1 MVRSSQPYL
10 FASFSSQD
18 LDVVD
23 RVVDQLE
30 VLGVPVWAAHRNLQ
44 PGEAWSETITHA
56 LSGASGVLIF
66 ISKTSLQSL
75 WAKREL
81 TSAINSQKRAFPI
94 VVGNVDIGNLPAEL
108 RCSAPLRGVSGD
120 RQDTIIS
127 VCDAI
132 QKALQNDPE
141 WQSGKTVFD
150 ARTTKEMASDISA
163 DLEEAQDQPSVEGG
177 EENSVFV
184 VHGHDA
190 NFVDQV
196 VAYVSSIGVKPIV
209 LTRMGS
215 DEQSLFQ
222 RFFRY
227 GQRARFAIVLV
238 GADDIG
244 ASRAQYD
251 MAGVGERALQFRARQ
266 NVILELGFF
275 FGKLGWQNV
284 FVLLQP
290 PDKIFPNFERPSD
303 LDGVLF
309 NNLDGKGSWKKEL
322 AQRLAQAKLQVTL

>member
-1 MVRSSQPYL
+1 MEKGPLAVPGPSRWFFRFGGFRAGAACDRQRTKSGLSGLSCRTTARCSRGQRVLHIATVVTASPRAILLQLGFGKLIVLREGVKPIFQRSRLCAPMVRSSQPYL

-127 VCDAI
+127 VCNAI
-132 QKALQNDPE
+132 QQALQNDPE

-196 VAYVSSIGVKPIV
+196 VAVCFLDRRQAHRADPYGV
-209 LTRMGS
+209 
-215 DEQSLFQ
+215 
-222 RFFRY
+222 
-227 GQRARFAIVLV
+227 
-238 GADDIG
+238 
-244 ASRAQYD
+244 
-251 MAGVGERALQFRARQ
+251 
-266 NVILELGFF
+266 
-275 FGKLGWQNV
+275 
-284 FVLLQP
+284 
-290 PDKIFPNFERPSD
+290 
-303 LDGVLF
+303 
-309 NNLDGKGSWKKEL
+309 
-322 AQRLAQAKLQVTL
+322 